1 MHILPKSMDRWMGR
15 WHSSSK
21 EPGGRALGSAWAIKE
36 GIYMSPSDS
45 ADDLRSMASE
55 GFSPIRL
62 RSIFKYSGG
71 GGKAIKT
78 T

>member
-1 MHILPKSMDRWMGR
+1 
-15 WHSSSK
+15 
-21 EPGGRALGSAWAIKE
+21 
-36 GIYMSPSDS
+36 MSPSDS